1 MQWFIFLTLKI
12 KINTHTSKSVQLKK
26 THMLE
31 ERKHIYL
38 EVFYGEC
45 YKSFPEVVLD
55 GEKAV
60 LWTAKKTS
68 KNN

>member
-1 MQWFIFLTLKI
+1 
-12 KINTHTSKSVQLKK
+12 
-26 THMLE
+26 MLE

-60 LWTAKKTS
+60 LWTAKKNQQ
-68 KNN
+68 KINM